1 MEETARLTTV
11 AATSVN
17 VLWGLEAR
25 TVPKVS
31 VIVLEIHLTI
41 QLTQFNTMSVLSP
54 EIDPSLKELGTIST
68 N

>member
-17 VLWGLEAR
+17 VLWELEAK

-31 VIVLEIHLTI
+31 VTVLEIYLTI
-41 QLTQFNTMSVLSP
+41 QLTLFNTMSVLSH
-54 EIDPSLKELGTIST
+54 EMDTSLKELGTVST